1 MWKQLGIESARRCF
15 GASLLIVLVRYRIL
29 LPSVQTKIHGTN
41 TRTRT
46 ICSVIIEAKNK
57 LARSDALIINK
68 YLCICMVIID
78 LSWHSNTEEVQV
90 GISVSA
96 CIPVGTDT
104 KENVPKRH
112 DGTRNLPVS
121 TLSPRLLILI
131 AKTKLVQVQQ
141 VRPLSQFVPL
151 A

>member
-1 MWKQLGIESARRCF
+1 
-15 GASLLIVLVRYRIL
+15 
-29 LPSVQTKIHGTN
+29 
-41 TRTRT
+41 
-46 ICSVIIEAKNK
+46 
-57 LARSDALIINK
+57 
-68 YLCICMVIID
+68 MVIID
-78 LSWHSNTEEVQV
+78 LSWHSNTEEAQV

-96 CIPVGTDT
+96 CILAVGTGT

-141 VRPLSQFVPL
+141 VRPLSLSQFVPL